1 MNVLVTGGAGFIG
14 SHLIDRLLE
23 KNHKVTCIDN
33 FTLGNIENLQ
43 NALMSTEFELIEMD
57 LLSKNELNTVF
68 KKNSFE
74 EVYHLAANSDIQK
87 GIESTNRDLELT
99 FQTTVNV
106 LEAMRLNNVAKI
118 LFTSSPTV
126 FGSHNNPLTEELT
139 MKPESLYGA
148 AKLASEA
155 YIRAFSSLYNIQS
168 WIIRLSNTVGERA
181 THGILFDFLNKIKD
195 NPDEL
200 IVLGDGTQSKPY
212 MYVHELIDSIFF
224 VMNKSN
230 NLINVFNVGPKD
242 EIQVSEIARI
252 FLENF
257 GQHQKIKYTGGKI
270 GWKGDISNYSHNS
283 QKINQ
288 LGWEAKLT
296 SKEAII
302 KTVQKIKELS

>member
-1 MNVLVTGGAGFIG
+1 
-14 SHLIDRLLE
+14 
-23 KNHKVTCIDN
+23 
-33 FTLGNIENLQ
+33 LGNIENLQ

-57 LLSKNELNTVF
+57 LLRKNELNTVF

-74 EVYHLAANSDIQK
+74 EVYHLASNSDIQK

-106 LEAMRLNNVAKI
+106 LEAMRINNVAKI

-242 EIQVSEIARI
+242 EIEVSEIARI

-296 SKEAII
+296 SKEAVI
-302 KTVQKIKELS
+302 KAVQKIKELS

>member
-33 FTLGNIENLQ
+33 FTLGNIDNLQ
-43 NALMSTEFELIEMD
+43 NALMSSEFELIEMD
-57 LLSKNELNTVF
+57 LLHKNELNTVF

-106 LEAMRLNNVAKI
+106 LEAMRLNDVEKI
-118 LFTSSPTV
+118 LFTSSSAV
-126 FGSHNNPLTEELT
+126 FGSHDNALTEDLT

-148 AKLASEA
+148 AKLSSEA
-155 YIRAFSSLYNIQS
+155 YIRAFSTLYNIQS
-168 WIIRLSNTVGERA
+168 WIIRLSNTVGERL
-181 THGILFDFLNKIKD
+181 THGILFDFLKKI
-195 NPDEL
+195 NTNRDEL

-224 VMNKSN
+224 VMNNSN
-230 NLINVFNVGPKD
+230 SLINVFNVGPKD
-242 EIQVSEIARI
+242 EVTVSEIASI
-252 FLENF
+252 FIENF
-257 GQHQKIKYTGGKI
+257 GQNQKIKYTGGKI
-270 GWKGDISNYSHNS
+270 GWKGDISKYSQNS

-288 LGWEAKLT
+288 LGWEPKLT

-302 KTVQKIKELS
+302 KTIQKIKQLN